1 MEYGTADFLRR
12 APEGEHSHA
21 RTPFDRDRA
30 RVLHSSALRRLGA
43 KTQVL
48 GPTAGDFIRTRLTHT
63 LEVAQIGRSLAK
75 ILGADEDLVETA
87 CLCHDLGHPPFG
99 HNGESALAEVAKEI
113 GGFEGNAQTLRLI
126 GRLEPKRFYADGS
139 PAGLNLTRASVDA
152 TMKYPWGKKDST
164 RKFGFY
170 ESDAELAAWAHED
183 HGEVLSAEA
192 QMMDLA
198 DDIAYSVH
206 DLEDAVVRGRVPLA
220 NLDAEHD
227 RIIEAT
233 AQWYGV
239 DGNSLEG
246 ACSRIAPLL
255 PREFS
260 GSQVDL
266 AQLKDLT
273 SDLIGRFIT
282 AAAEASPP
290 SLRYTGGVQIP
301 QEFLDEILFLK
312 GVAVTYVMGPR
323 ELEPT
328 YLSQRSVLFDLV
340 DALWERPEEMEA
352 PYLAARREA
361 EDEAGQ
367 LRAVIDQVAALTD
380 LSAMSWHA
388 RLCGMLRSGL

>member
-1 MEYGTADFLRR
+1 M
-12 APEGEHSHA
+12 
-21 RTPFDRDRA
+21 
-30 RVLHSSALRRLGA
+30 LHSSALRRLGA

-99 HNGESALAEVAKEI
+99 HNGESALAEVAKDI

-126 GRLEPKRFYADGS
+126 GRLEPKRFFADGT

-152 TMKYPWGKKDST
+152 TMKYPWGKT
-164 RKFGFY
+164 EGRRKFGFY
-170 ESDAELAAWAHED
+170 ESDAALAAWAHED

-220 NLDAEHD
+220 DLQRTERD
-227 RIIEAT
+227 RIIEDT

-239 DGNSLEG
+239 DGNCLDS
-246 ACSRIAPLL
+246 AFDRIVPLL
-255 PREFS
+255 PTEFS
-260 GSQVDL
+260 GTQGDL

-273 SDLIGRFIT
+273 SDLIGRFIN

-290 SLRYTGGVQIP
+290 SLRYEGGVHIP

-323 ELEPT
+323 ESEPT
-328 YLSQRSVLFDLV
+328 YLSQRSVVFDLV
-340 DALWERPEEMEA
+340 DALWENPEAMEP

-367 LRAVIDQVAALTD
+367 LRAVVDQVAALTD
-380 LSAMSWHA
+380 LSAMAWHA